1 MLDLGERGPLGL
13 GLDHPG
19 RLAMDEQQVIN
30 PPVRLVQCKFANR
43 DPRADA
49 QVQCILALNHPA
61 SCGHML
67 VDFHPGPRLA
77 SEVIMIIRPHEPS
90 QYLPANQYD
99 AKLLS
104 ILHAGTKRRAE
115 AVSRACDHCVA
126 SVPFDLGEALT
137 SN

>member
-1 MLDLGERGPLGL
+1 
-13 GLDHPG
+13 
-19 RLAMDEQQVIN
+19 
-30 PPVRLVQCKFANR
+30 
-43 DPRADA
+43 
-49 QVQCILALNHPA
+49 
-61 SCGHML
+61 
-67 VDFHPGPRLA
+67 
-77 SEVIMIIRPHEPS
+77 MIIRPHEPS

-137 SN
+137 SNPESLTIQCFVSDLDRPFCHP